1 MVYDDTV
8 VVVVIDKWYLLF
20 SFQNTK
26 EFVNDATPLA
36 FKQLSSAKANRRTPP
51 KMDKGDKLAT
61 DSPIAVHVE
70 VLPTME
76 SSVNSPVHQI
86 TPAASASKSSTK
98 VENILGH

>member
-1 MVYDDTV
+1 
-8 VVVVIDKWYLLF
+8 
-20 SFQNTK
+20 
-26 EFVNDATPLA
+26 
-36 FKQLSSAKANRRTPP
+36 
-51 KMDKGDKLAT
+51 MDKGDKLAT